1 MQQHRRVD
9 LSGPPVYR
17 EALRRL
23 LGGPE
28 GLFALL
34 DALPAGKGAIE
45 PARLQNLERR
55 FLGWRWRLRDRDE
68 RLRPV
73 HRDLRLEH
81 VSVLP
86 GPEVVIFEPDFVPGD
101 PALDVSAIAVCLLEL
116 GAREPLSWGD
126 GYRPLF
132 DAFWSTYLG
141 ESGDHE
147 LLDVAPPFLAWQA
160 LRAVTSPAPLSAAAR
175 QKLFDFAEEAL
186 TQRSFNPD
194 GIRWLER

>member
-1 MQQHRRVD
+1 M
-9 LSGPPVYR
+9 
-17 EALRRL
+17 
-23 LGGPE
+23 
-28 GLFALL
+28 
-34 DALPAGKGAIE
+34 
-45 PARLQNLERR
+45 
-55 FLGWRWRLRDRDE
+55 
-68 RLRPV
+68 

-160 LRAVTSPAPLSAAAR
+160 LRAATSPAPLSAAAR